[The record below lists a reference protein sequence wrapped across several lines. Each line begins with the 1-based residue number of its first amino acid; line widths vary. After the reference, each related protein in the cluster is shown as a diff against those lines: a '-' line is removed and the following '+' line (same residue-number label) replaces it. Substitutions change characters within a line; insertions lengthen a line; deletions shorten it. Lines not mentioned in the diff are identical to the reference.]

1 MYPHVYTHTNVQE
14 YFCPFTIGSSLL
26 VLLRYIIHHSAVR
39 ELSSRAERAFCLA
52 RHSSSRSNARGPLWI
67 TPTNVPLSLFFFLS
81 SLLFHSLCPFCW
93 KRLRYRWSSRVS
105 VWNYIFTTICI
116 YCRVSTT
123 RQVVLSRRKKINHGI
138 IYGRNGELMVNNN
151 GRNKGS

>member
-1 MYPHVYTHTNVQE
+1 MRTCIHTCVHTHVQE

-81 SLLFHSLCPFCW
+81 LLLFHSLRSGGRGNGLDIGGAHEFLCEITY
-93 KRLRYRWSSRVS
+93 LRRS
-105 VWNYIFTTICI
+105 VYTVEF
-116 YCRVSTT
+116 
-123 RQVVLSRRKKINHGI
+123 QQQGK
-138 IYGRNGELMVNNN
+138 
-151 GRNKGS
+151 